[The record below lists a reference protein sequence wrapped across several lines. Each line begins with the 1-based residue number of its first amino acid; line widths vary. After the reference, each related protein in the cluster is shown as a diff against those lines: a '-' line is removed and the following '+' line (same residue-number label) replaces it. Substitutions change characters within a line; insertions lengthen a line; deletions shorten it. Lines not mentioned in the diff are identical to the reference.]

1 MRRQHRERRK
11 FNKMRALR
19 ISPKQVP
26 PAHILNIK
34 SIVLLVIVTLLS
46 APHAVLSRKHHLEV
60 RNDMRPYIALSTFGF
75 YTNGHLD
82 VQLSKLTIDGENSAD
97 LFGLSLDKTT
107 IDQLNPYLD
116 SHQNKCILEE
126 PPNMQTRGPILFFV
140 LDLKE
145 LKVRVKCSP
154 EWGNMHIYKDITSRH
169 KRNSLAKVSDSALFR
184 QRRDVP
190 PQYSAE
196 GADDLDEHSVEDP
209 TDTEELRQ
217 PHVLKPSPP
226 IAVVGKIEMP
236 VDAKPSPKVSADP
249 KMQSGAAP
257 ETEKAAP
264 AKIPEQLILDKDRFN
279 SLLNPVYKPQ
289 KKADIKQEA
298 AAEPKASAAVAAPK
312 EAEVAPVPKQQP
324 VEAPKVASVPPAAA
338 VAAGSAADT
347 ESDKTKVEN
356 GAEEVAPAPVNPWP
370 SELDPFPGE
379 SLPEMGESNNLYKS
393 YKQSHNALCKDST
406 LPLDRQV
413 IQGVTYYNFTFS
425 MLVASLLDEGLYN
438 LYFHACPN
446 YYAPKIV
453 SFNVDIEENNN
464 GNYLSAGEMPLPA
477 LYFMMSLLFF
487 LSGLFWVFILK
498 KSKHTVYKIHYL
510 MAVLVF
516 LKSLSLMF
524 HSINYHFIEKRGEH
538 VETWAILY
546 YIAHLLKGAVL
557 FITIVLI
564 GTGWTFIKHIL
575 SDKDK
580 KIFMI
585 VIPLQVLAN
594 VAQII
599 TDESDQ
605 SDAEFRTWHNIF
617 FFVDLLCCG
626 AILFPIVWSIRHL
639 HEASAT
645 DGKAAINLRKLKLFR
660 QFYIMIVC
668 YIYFTRIIVDLLQMT
683 VVFQYAWLDEMF
695 REMATYV
702 FFVLTGYKFRPVS
715 SHPYFTVPDDD
726 DDDEVEVLT
735 GSGLTETVHRIK
747 PLNRGS
753 HGSGS
758 AGSITIIEGNEDER
772 ENLIAKRESS
782 HEYD

>member
-1 MRRQHRERRK
+1 MR
-11 FNKMRALR
+11 
-19 ISPKQVP
+19 STGGDV
-26 PAHILNIK
+26 K
-34 SIVLLVIVTLLS
+34 SILVVAVMVALLA
-46 APHAVLSRKHHLEV
+46 APLAVLARKHHLEV
-60 RNDMRPYIALSTFGF
+60 RNDRRPYIALSTFGF

-82 VQLSKLTIDGENSAD
+82 VQLSKLTIDEEQPTD
-97 LFGLSLDKTT
+97 LLGLSLDKTT

-116 SHQNKCILEE
+116 SHQTKCILEE
-126 PPNMQTRGPILFFV
+126 PPKLQTSGPILFFV

-145 LKVRVKCSP
+145 LKVLVKCSP
-154 EWGNMHIYKDITSRH
+154 EWTNMHIYKDITART
-169 KRNSLAKVSDSALFR
+169 KRNSRLEKVSDSVLFR
-184 QRRDVP
+184 QAREAP
-190 PQYSAE
+190 PPPPYL
-196 GADDLDEHSVEDP
+196 GEDP
-209 TDTEELRQ
+209 DDSMEDPPEQ
-217 PHVLKPSPP
+217 EPPADLKLSSP
-226 IAVVGKIEMP
+226 AVAGKIELP
-236 VDAKPSPKVSADP
+236 KEEVVAQKEDSAVKKPPSEVPGP
-249 KMQSGAAP
+249 
-257 ETEKAAP
+257 
-264 AKIPEQLILDKDRFN
+264 
-279 SLLNPVYKPQ
+279 PQ
-289 KKADIKQEA
+289 A
-298 AAEPKASAAVAAPK
+298 AAAGQETDVVKQDAGVK
-312 EAEVAPVPKQQP
+312 AEVAPKPAEP
-324 VEAPKVASVPPAAA
+324 VVKVTPESKPAEPLAKKEDSKIAKPTKEEAIEATKVAAPPPAGAP
-338 VAAGSAADT
+338 VSVSAAAAAAKKDEEEDSDAAPDQAVNNFLPH
-347 ESDKTKVEN
+347 ESD
-356 GAEEVAPAPVNPWP
+356 AE
-370 SELDPFPGE
+370 DD
-379 SLPEMGESNNLYKS
+379 LYAVS
-393 YKQSHNALCKDST
+393 SFKQSQEDLCKDST
-406 LPLDRQV
+406 MPLVKETDAN
-413 IQGVTYYNFTFS
+413 GVNYYSFNFS
-425 MLVASLLDEGLYN
+425 MLVATLRDEGLYN

-446 YYAPKIV
+446 YHSHSKV
-453 SFNVDIEENNN
+453 MSFNVDIEENNN

-639 HEASAT
+639 HEASAS

-715 SHPYFTVPDDD
+715 QHPYFEVPDE

-735 GSGLTETVHRIK
+735 GSGLTESLHRVK
-747 PLNRGS
+747 PVNRNHH

-758 AGSITIIEGNEDER
+758 GGITIIEGNDDER

>member
-1 MRRQHRERRK
+1 MR
-11 FNKMRALR
+11 
-19 ISPKQVP
+19 STGGDV
-26 PAHILNIK
+26 K
-34 SIVLLVIVTLLS
+34 SILVLAVMVALLA
-46 APHAVLSRKHHLEV
+46 APLSVLARKHHLEV
-60 RNDMRPYIALSTFGF
+60 RNDRRPYIALSTFGF

-82 VQLSKLTIDGENSAD
+82 VQLSKLTIDEEQPTD
-97 LFGLSLDKTT
+97 LLGLSLDKTT

-116 SHQNKCILEE
+116 SHQTKCILEE
-126 PPNMQTRGPILFFV
+126 PPKLQTSGPILFFV

-145 LKVRVKCSP
+145 LKVMVKCSP
-154 EWGNMHIYKDITSRH
+154 EWANMHIYKDITART
-169 KRNSLAKVSDSALFR
+169 KRNSLAKVSDSVLFR
-184 QRRDVP
+184 QARDVP
-190 PQYSAE
+190 PYL
-196 GADDLDEHSVEDP
+196 GEDP
-209 TDTEELRQ
+209 DDSMEEPLEQ
-217 PHVLKPSPP
+217 EPPAELKLSSP
-226 IAVVGKIEMP
+226 AVAGKIEP
-236 VDAKPSPKVSADP
+236 PKDEIVA
-249 KMQSGAAP
+249 
-257 ETEKAAP
+257 
-264 AKIPEQLILDKDRFN
+264 
-279 SLLNPVYKPQ
+279 Q
-289 KKADIKQEA
+289 KEDA
-298 AAEPKASAAVAAPK
+298 AAKKLSAVPKPEVPVQPQAAVSQETFAAK
-312 EAEVAPVPKQQP
+312 QDTGLKAEVGPKP
-324 VEAPKVASVPPAAA
+324 AEPIVKVTPESKPEEPPLVKKEDSNVVKSIKEEVIDAPKVAPPPAAA
-338 VAAGSAADT
+338 AAAPNSVPVAAKKDEDDDSDAAPDQAVNNFLPH
-347 ESDKTKVEN
+347 ESD
-356 GAEEVAPAPVNPWP
+356 AE
-370 SELDPFPGE
+370 DD
-379 SLPEMGESNNLYKS
+379 LYAVGS
-393 YKQSHNALCKDST
+393 FKQSQEDLCKDST
-406 LPLDRQV
+406 MPLVRETDAN
-413 IQGVTYYNFTFS
+413 GVNYYSFNFS
-425 MLVASLLDEGLYN
+425 MLVATSRDEGLYN

-446 YYAPKIV
+446 YHSHSKII

-639 HEASAT
+639 HEASAS

-715 SHPYFTVPDDD
+715 SHPYFEVPDE

-735 GSGLTETVHRIK
+735 GSGLTESLHRVK
-747 PLNRGS
+747 PVNRNH

-758 AGSITIIEGNEDER
+758 GGITIIEGNDDER

>member
-1 MRRQHRERRK
+1 MW
-11 FNKMRALR
+11 A
-19 ISPKQVP
+19 PGGD
-26 PAHILNIK
+26 IK
-34 SIVLLVIVTLLS
+34 SIVVLAALVSLLW
-46 APHAVLSRKHHLEV
+46 APLEVLGRKHHLEV
-60 RNDMRPYIALSTFGF
+60 RNDRRQYIALSTFGF

-82 VQLSKLTIDGENSAD
+82 VQLSKLTFDDEQPTD
-97 LFGLSLDKTT
+97 LMGLSLDKTT

-126 PPNMQTRGPILFFV
+126 SPKNQISGPILFFV

-154 EWGNMHIYKDITSRH
+154 EWHNMHIYNQIPSST
-169 KRNSLAKVSDSALFR
+169 KRNPHMAKVSDSVLFR
-184 QRRDVP
+184 QTRAAQDF
-190 PQYSAE
+190 
-196 GADDLDEHSVEDP
+196 SVEGPDESMEDP
-209 TDTEELRQ
+209 LEQEPAD
-217 PHVLKPSPP
+217 LKSSSPA
-226 IAVVGKIEMP
+226 AVAGKIEL
-236 VDAKPSPKVSADP
+236 PKEEGAP
-249 KMQSGAAP
+249 KELP
-257 ETEKAAP
+257 RP
-264 AKIPEQLILDKDRFN
+264 PN
-279 SLLNPVYKPQ
+279 
-289 KKADIKQEA
+289 
-298 AAEPKASAAVAAPK
+298 AAPK
-312 EAEVAPVPKQQP
+312 VEEAVKSEQKQE
-324 VEAPKVASVPPAAA
+324 EAPSKIDETPAKQEETPAKQKSVEEPKVPAPPPAVNGPAAA
-338 VAAGSAADT
+338 PSQDDT
-347 ESDKTKVEN
+347 QVDVKN
-356 GAEEVAPAPVNPWP
+356 GNTDTDTALGN
-370 SELDPFPGE
+370 PFPHE
-379 SLPEMGESNNLYKS
+379 DDSEEDS
-393 YKQSHNALCKDST
+393 YGPDSFKQSQENLCKDST
-406 LPLDRQV
+406 MPLVRETIDKV
-413 IQGVTYYNFTFS
+413 NYYSFNFS
-425 MLVASLLDEGLYN
+425 MLVATPSDEGLYN

-446 YYAPKIV
+446 YHTSKIM

-715 SHPYFTVPDDD
+715 SHPYFTVPDEDE

-735 GSGLTETVHRIK
+735 ESGLTETVHRVK
-747 PLNRGS
+747 QLNRN
-753 HGSGS
+753 HGNSLG
-758 AGSITIIEGNEDER
+758 GITIIEGNDDER

>member
-1 MRRQHRERRK
+1 MRVL
-11 FNKMRALR
+11 AP
-19 ISPKQVP
+19 S
-26 PAHILNIK
+26 HILNIK
-34 SIVLLVIVTLLS
+34 SIFLAVIATLLT
-46 APHAVLSRKHHLEV
+46 APNAVLTRKHHLEV

-82 VQLSKLTIDGENSAD
+82 VQLSMLTIDDEQSTD

-126 PPNMQTRGPILFFV
+126 PPSNQKSGPILFFV

-145 LKVRVKCSP
+145 LKVRVQCSP
-154 EWGNMHIYKDITSRH
+154 EWVNKHVYKDVMYRR
-169 KRNSLAKVSDSALFR
+169 KRNSHIAKVSDTALFMQ
-184 QRRDVP
+184 QRRRRAVMPVSSDELGDELDR
-190 PQYSAE
+190 SAE
-196 GADDLDEHSVEDP
+196 E
-209 TDTEELRQ
+209 
-217 PHVLKPSPP
+217 P
-226 IAVVGKIEMP
+226 ILSSQIVAGKIETASKLDSGVKEQNAETAVGKEPKSAVAHPKIEVSSALP
-236 VDAKPSPKVSADP
+236 VAALPPLEVEAGAGSVADD
-249 KMQSGAAP
+249 GA
-257 ETEKAAP
+257 
-264 AKIPEQLILDKDRFN
+264 I
-279 SLLNPVYKPQ
+279 
-289 KKADIKQEA
+289 A
-298 AAEPKASAAVAAPK
+298 AAASSSASNNNK
-312 EAEVAPVPKQQP
+312 KHDDAELQPSLP
-324 VEAPKVASVPPAAA
+324 VENAPGVVPNFYD
-338 VAAGSAADT
+338 SN
-347 ESDKTKVEN
+347 SYRQSQ
-356 GAEEVAPAPVNPWP
+356 EE
-370 SELDPFPGE
+370 
-379 SLPEMGESNNLYKS
+379 
-393 YKQSHNALCKDST
+393 LCKNFT
-406 LPLDRQV
+406 LPLIKKTID
-413 IQGVTYYNFTFS
+413 GTNYYNFTFS
-425 MLVASLLDEGLYN
+425 MFVATQHDEGLYN

-446 YYAPKIV
+446 YDRPKIL

-726 DDDEVEVLT
+726 EDDEVEVFT
-735 GSGLTETVHRIK
+735 ESGLTASVHRIK
-747 PLNRGS
+747 PLNR
-753 HGSGS
+753 S
-758 AGSITIIEGNEDER
+758 AHSNSITIIEGNDDER